1 MDHNMIER
9 AVYLMQ
15 HRKYRE
21 AETAIQQTLARYPMD
36 TNALGLLAEVK
47 IQLDQHDEALQIVND
62 TIGLDPAD
70 DRLYYQ
76 RARIHL
82 NNENYNAAE
91 ADLREAIRLDPQEAG
106 YFATY
111 ALLLNQRKKFSEA
124 LAMAEQGLQIDPEN
138 IYAINARSTAL
149 LKLNRK
155 EESFEGMENAF
166 RHDPENAYTHANY
179 GWGLLEKGD
188 SKKALEHFR
197 EALRIDPS
205 MQMAQAGMV
214 EALKGRYLVYRLFLK
229 YAFFMAKLSEKFQW
243 AFIIGLYLAT
253 RFLSGM
259 ATARPELAPYLM
271 PVVYLLIA
279 FAFTT
284 WVMEPVSNL
293 FLRFNKYGK
302 YMLDDKEI
310 SASNWVAVSLG
321 VAVAGIIGM
330 LATGGGAGWLVMIYA
345 GISYMI
351 PLSVRNRAFKQQ
363 LLMQVYIYG
372 LGALAIAAIATG
384 FMTGKPFSTWS
395 MIYLFGFIA
404 FQWVVNF
411 MMIRRNNR

>member
-1 MDHNMIER
+1 MDQNLIER
-9 AVYLMQ
+9 AVYLLQ

-47 IQLDQHDEALQIVND
+47 IQLDEHAEALQIVND

-82 NNENYNAAE
+82 NNEDYNAAE

-106 YFATY
+106 YY
-111 ALLLNQRKKFSEA
+111 AMYAMLLNQRKKFSEA
-124 LAMAEQGLQIDPEN
+124 LSYAEQALQVDPEN
-138 IYAINARSTAL
+138 VYALNARSTAL

-155 EESFEGMENAF
+155 EESFEGIEDAF
-166 RHDPENAYTHANY
+166 RHDPENPYTHANY

-188 SKKALEHFR
+188 AKKALEHFR

-205 MQMAQAGMV
+205 MQMAQTGMI
-214 EALKGRYLVYRLFLK
+214 EALKSRYLVYRLFLK
-229 YAFFMAKLSEKFQW
+229 YAFFMAKLSEKYQW
-243 AFIIGLYLAT
+243 AFIIGLYLVT
-253 RFLSGM
+253 KLLSR
-259 ATARPELAPYLM
+259 TAQANPELSPYLM
-271 PVVYLLIA
+271 PIVYILIA

-284 WVMEPVSNL
+284 WIMEPVSNL

-302 YMLDDKEI
+302 YMLDEKEI
-310 SASNWVAVSLG
+310 SASNGVAVSAA
-321 VAVAGIIGM
+321 VAVIGAIG
-330 LATGGGAGWLVMIYA
+330 LIATGGAGWLVMTYA

-351 PLSVRNRAFKQQ
+351 PLSVRNKTFKQP
-363 LLMQVYIYG
+363 LLMQLYIYG
-372 LGALAIAAIATG
+372 LGAMAIAAIAAGFITG
-384 FMTGKPFSTWS
+384 DPFTLWS
-395 MIYLFGFIA
+395 IIYLFGFIA

-411 MMIRRNNR
+411 AMIRRSNR